1 LTYGPLPRWLALGAA
16 LGGCG
21 GEPSP
26 ELRPLPEGV
35 GAEACDDEGFE
46 QLRTICLVE
55 AAARSGREA
64 EASRAEAACAAIPE
78 GPWRE
83 ECRFRSAEELA
94 LRGDAVSA
102 LRGCAAAGRFAR
114 FCVTHVG
121 WKLPPPDDSLAAVA
135 FPSSPE
141 PWVSA
146 ASVIT
151 DASLRAEAEDTLR
164 ARWHMARAYG
174 TGMADP
180 SWARQAGAVDGPYAR
195 GGFAL
200 EAVRLGGGDAAAARA
215 AFDAATPLT
224 GAPLPLDRRHGRYD
238 GDMRIAE
245 EADLPTVRTYGGG
258 RRLVGADA
266 SEDREIAVLEALA
279 FQEPPV
285 SAEAFRPFLDDQ
297 RRALRLTALRHF
309 RTRPGA
315 DVEEVLSRLAQDP
328 DPAVSAHAKDGL
340 EYRTWRGKG
349 KAAGPRAK
357 RP

>member
-1 LTYGPLPRWLALGAA
+1 LTNGTLPRWLALATA
-16 LGGCG
+16 LAGCG

-26 ELRPLPEGV
+26 ALRPLPEGV
-35 GAEACDDEGFE
+35 GAEACEDEGFE

-64 EASRAEAACAAIPE
+64 DATRAEAACSAIPE

-102 LRGCAAAGRFAR
+102 LRGCASAGRFAR

-121 WKLPPPDDSLAAVA
+121 WKLPPPDDTTAAVA
-135 FPSSPE
+135 FPPSPE
-141 PWVSA
+141 PWIA
-146 ASVIT
+146 AAGAIS

-174 TGMADP
+174 TGTADP
-180 SWARQAGAVDGPYAR
+180 AWVRQAGAVDGPYAR

-200 EAVRLGGGDAAAARA
+200 EAVRLSGGNADAARS
-215 AFDAATPLT
+215 AFDATTPLT
-224 GAPLPLDRRHGRYD
+224 GAPLPLDRRHGRHD

-258 RRLVGADA
+258 RRRIGSDEA
-266 SEDREIAVLEALA
+266 EDREIAVLEALA

-285 SAEAFRPFLDDQ
+285 SAEAFRPFLDDP

-309 RTRPGA
+309 RTRPSTDA
-315 DVEEVLSRLAQDP
+315 EQVLERLAQDP
-328 DPAVSAHAKDGL
+328 DLAVAAHAKDGL
-340 EYRTWRGKG
+340 HYRTWLGKG